1 MAKHPFLDF
10 GRVREHAIRRHRDR
24 QAQEPTRRLTK
35 ANPLRRGRSRAVIS
49 ANIREL
55 MHAGRPQKQAIAIAL
70 RSAGVGSAL
79 AQSRSRG
86 TMSPTTSPSGHS
98 PMRRRTRRNAPLSAA
113 EVSALK
119 SILGSHGS
127 ACNPKRKMRKVRRG
141 RKVARRTR
149 KLSKAVRRLISLR
162 NLRKA
167 RRALPR
173 NRRLARSRKALK
185 RWASGQIGKHQT
197 GTRGYAM
204 IRSFSV
210 RRRAGRKIKLP
221 GLKWSGRKGTVKFSA
236 DHHDPDHYAG
246 SYEEFPVKF
255 TNPRRVIRKGGKR
268 FVVITNKRGRK
279 VASFKIKARTTKKRV
294 PSRLKKFLFK
304 AGSARLKRCLVKA
317 RKGWRAWR
325 LRQLAKKRHAA
336 KRPVRRHARK
346 SRRVVRRTHKKAR
359 RSVRRGH
366 KRYVFTRARRAALKK
381 AQRASRRSRR

>member
-1 MAKHPFLDF
+1 
-10 GRVREHAIRRHRDR
+10 
-24 QAQEPTRRLTK
+24 
-35 ANPLRRGRSRAVIS
+35 
-49 ANIREL
+49 
-55 MHAGRPQKQAIAIAL
+55 
-70 RSAGVGSAL
+70 
-79 AQSRSRG
+79 
-86 TMSPTTSPSGHS
+86 
-98 PMRRRTRRNAPLSAA
+98 MRRRTRRNAPLTAT

-119 SILGSHGS
+119 SILGSHGT
-127 ACNPKRKMRKVRRG
+127 ACNPKRKTRKVRRT
-141 RKVARRTR
+141 RKVSRRTR
-149 KLSKAVRRLISLR
+149 KLSKAARRLISLR

-173 NRRLARSRKALK
+173 HKTARRSRKALK

-204 IRSFSV
+204 VRSFRV
-210 RRRAGRKIKLP
+210 RARAGRKIKLP

-268 FVVITNKRGRK
+268 YVVITNKRGRK

-304 AGSARLKRCLVKA
+304 AGSARLSRCLVKA

-346 SRRVVRRTHKKAR
+346 ARRVVRRAHKRVSRRTHKKAR
-359 RSVRRGH
+359 RVVRRGH
-366 KRYVFTRARRAALKK
+366 KKFVFTKARRAALKK

>member
-10 GRVREHAIRRHRDR
+10 NHLYQQAVSRNRR
-24 QAQEPTRRLTK
+24 AAALAPTRRLTRS
-35 ANPLRRGRSRAVIS
+35 NPRRRRAVLARLRR
-49 ANIREL
+49 
-55 MHAGRPQKQAIAIAL
+55 
-70 RSAGVGSAL
+70 
-79 AQSRSRG
+79 RG
-86 TMSPTTSPSGHS
+86 TMSATTSPTG
-98 PMRRRTRRNAPLSAA
+98 PRTMRSRRNAPLTAT

-119 SILGSHGS
+119 SILGSHGM
-127 ACNPKRKMRKVRRG
+127 ACNPRRRKARKTRR
-141 RKVARRTR
+141 VIRRR
-149 KLSKAVRRLISLR
+149 KLSKAARRLISLR

-167 RRALPR
+167 RRAHPR
-173 NRRLARSRKALK
+173 YRRSVRSRRALK

-197 GTRGYAM
+197 GSRGYA
-204 IRSFSV
+204 IVRSFRV
-210 RRRAGRKIKLP
+210 RSKPGRRIKLP

-255 TNPRRVIRKGGKR
+255 TNPRRTIRRGGKR
-268 FVVITNKRGRK
+268 YVVITNKRGRK

-304 AGSARLKRCLVKA
+304 AGSARLSRCLVKA

-336 KRPVRRHARK
+336 KPRRA
-346 SRRVVRRTHKKAR
+346 RRVVRRGR
-359 RSVRRGH
+359 RTVRAAHRRY
-366 KRYVFTRARRAALKK
+366 KRVMRKLGLRRKYVFTRARRLALKK

>member
-10 GRVREHAIRRHRDR
+10 NQVRDAAIRRHRD
-24 QAQEPTRRLTK
+24 AAAAAPTRRIVR
-35 ANPLRRGRSRAVIS
+35 ANPRPTLARLRR
-49 ANIREL
+49 
-55 MHAGRPQKQAIAIAL
+55 
-70 RSAGVGSAL
+70 
-79 AQSRSRG
+79 RG
-86 TMSPTTSPSGHS
+86 TMPPTTSPLGHT
-98 PMRRRTRRNAPLSAA
+98 MRHRRTRRNAPLSAT

-119 SILGSHGS
+119 SILGAHG
-127 ACNPKRKMRKVRRG
+127 AKCNPRRKTRA
-141 RKVARRTR
+141 ARRTRKARKTR
-149 KLSKAVRRLISLR
+149 KLSKAARRLISLR

-173 NRRLARSRKALK
+173 NKSARRSRKALT

-197 GTRGYAM
+197 GARGYAM
-204 IRSFSV
+204 VRSFRV
-210 RRRAGRKIKLP
+210 RTRRGRKIKLP

-255 TNPRRVIRKGGKR
+255 TNPRRITRKGGKR
-268 FVVITNKRGRK
+268 VLTITTKSGRK
-279 VASFKIKARTTKKRV
+279 VASFKLKARSSKKRT

-325 LRQLAKKRHAA
+325 LRQLAKRRGAKRH
-336 KRPVRRHARK
+336 VRRARRVVRRTHK
-346 SRRVVRRTHKKAR
+346 RVVRRTHKKAR
-359 RSVRRGH
+359 RTVRRGH
-366 KRYVFTRARRAALKK
+366 KKFVFTRARRAALKK